1 MAKSDEPKGWGPPPD
16 PPPELFYAPPGEP
29 LDDARRTAV
38 LDWTVNQYVAL
49 GWRVESRSP
58 TQAVLVRGGN
68 VNHLLHAILTIFT
81 CLLWGVVW
89 IVLALG
95 NRTERVALTVDRTG
109 QVQTVHG
116 PG

>member
-1 MAKSDEPKGWGPPPD
+1 M
-16 PPPELFYAPPGEP
+16 
-29 LDDARRTAV
+29 
-38 LDWTVNQYVAL
+38 NQYVAL

-89 IVLALG
+89 IVLAMG
-95 NRTERVALTVDRTG
+95 NRTERVALTVDAVG
-109 QVQTVHG
+109 NVQTVHG